1 MSERTVS
8 ARVLSVALIC
18 AAALAIMACA
28 GHNRPDTIVSDP
40 SIISRVE
47 IDSSHAMNA
56 FEVIT
61 RLRPMFL
68 VSRGKVDL
76 QAGSS
81 NALPN
86 VYVDDQLYGDV
97 TTLRAIAASTIETIR
112 FYNAAEAQYKYGK
125 GNAAGAISIQ
135 TRH

>member
-1 MSERTVS
+1 
-8 ARVLSVALIC
+8 
-18 AAALAIMACA
+18 MACTGHRGA
-28 GHNRPDTIVSDP
+28 GAVVSDL
-40 SIISRVE
+40 STISRTE

-56 FEVIT
+56 FEVIY

-76 QAGSS
+76 QPGSP

-86 VYVDDQLYGDV
+86 VYLDDQLYGDA
-97 TTLRAIAASTIETIR
+97 TELRNISAMTVESIH
-112 FYNAAEAQYKYGK
+112 FYNASEAQYKYGK
-125 GNAAGAISIQ
+125 GNAAGAISIR